1 MVIVQATVLNT
12 PTPRV
17 MARIATVPGA
27 HEPEGTA

>member
-1 MVIVQATVLNT
+1 MVILQAAFLNT
-12 PTPRV
+12 PSPRA